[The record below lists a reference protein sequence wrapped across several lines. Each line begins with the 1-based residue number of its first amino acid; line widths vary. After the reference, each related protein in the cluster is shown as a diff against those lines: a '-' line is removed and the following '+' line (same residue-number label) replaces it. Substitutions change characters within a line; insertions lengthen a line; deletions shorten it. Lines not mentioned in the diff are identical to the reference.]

1 MNYLMI
7 YHIFGLL
14 WTAQFLQGIGAMTIS
29 GAVCAWYFSQL
40 PKEAEGDEEAEKLRY
55 PRSRFPICAS
65 LYRTLRF
72 YLGSI
77 AFGSLL
83 IAFIQ
88 FIRLVFA
95 YIQKKLEPQ
104 AKNNASLRFILCCIQ
119 CCLKCLQSLVETV
132 TRNAYVFTALKGG
145 SFCASGGMVFKL
157 IVSHGTVFAAVNVLG
172 EIIMFLGKV
181 RGIERWM
188 AETGGRGARDS
199 LGRADVLPAHLTRV
213 LSLLPLSSLPTQI
226 VISVVSAWIAYILL
240 DRLPAFQPGGSSALS
255 STWLPILLTLFFA
268 YVTASGFM
276 MIFDLSVDSVL
287 VCYCTDVDENKMR
300 HKGDSAFAV
309 ALHMHPDKLT
319 AKGKGKGKGKADAG
333 PEGDKAGAAKSSSPR
348 VVPEPI
354 PSSGATTLI

>member
-1 MNYLMI
+1 MPVMNYLMI

-188 AETGGRGARDS
+188 AETGGRGLRPCNSNSPHPSA
-199 LGRADVLPAHLTRV
+199 LPPPSSPPPFLPSHPDRHLRRER
-213 LSLLPLSSLPTQI
+213 
-226 VISVVSAWIAYILL
+226 L
-240 DRLPAFQPGGSSALS
+240 DRL
-255 STWLPILLTLFFA
+255 
-268 YVTASGFM
+268 
-276 MIFDLSVDSVL
+276 
-287 VCYCTDVDENKMR
+287 
-300 HKGDSAFAV
+300 
-309 ALHMHPDKLT
+309 HPSR
-319 AKGKGKGKGKADAG
+319 
-333 PEGDKAGAAKSSSPR
+333 PPPR
-348 VVPEPI
+348 VPARRLLRPVLNVAAHPPH
-354 PSSGATTLI
+354 ALLRLRHRQRLHDDL